1 MLALR
6 TLLVPIDFSASS
18 LAALER
24 ACELARELDAALH
37 LLHCYEIPTPGL
49 GQYRIALP
57 ETIWE
62 RIHEGAERRLAALA
76 EKTAASGLRVTGE
89 VSADA
94 PGHAIAEA
102 ARRVRADLVVMGTH
116 GNTGVK
122 HLLLG
127 SVAERT
133 VRTAPCDVLV
143 VK

>member
-1 MLALR
+1 MAALR
-6 TLLVPIDFSASS
+6 TLLVPVDFSAQS

-24 ACELARELDAALH
+24 ACELAREFDADLH

-49 GQYRIALP
+49 EQYRIALP
-57 ETIWE
+57 DTVWE
-62 RIHEGAERRLAALA
+62 RIHEAAERRLAALA
-76 EKTAASGLRVTGE
+76 ERTASAGLRVTSE
-89 VSADA
+89 VSAEP

-133 VRTAPCDVLV
+133 VRTAPCNVLV

>member
-1 MLALR
+1 MLAIR
-6 TLLVPIDFSASS
+6 TLLVPIDFSAPS

-24 ACELARELDAALH
+24 ACELAREWGAALH
-37 LLHCYEIPTPGL
+37 LLHCYEIPTPGFE
-49 GQYRIALP
+49 QYRIALP
-57 ETIWE
+57 ETVSE
-62 RIHEGAERRLAALA
+62 RIHEAAERQLA
-76 EKTAASGLRVTGE
+76 ELAESTAASGLRVTSE
-89 VSADA
+89 VSAEA

-102 ARRVRADLVVMGTH
+102 ARQVRADLVVMGTH

-133 VRTAPCDVLV
+133 VRTAPCSVLV